1 MNKTLIE
8 TKAKE
13 IRCNSLKMV
22 HAANSGH
29 PGGSLS
35 IADILATLYFG
46 GHLKYDPKNPDWA
59 ERDILVV
66 SKGHAS
72 PAVYS
77 TLALAGFV
85 SLADTLSFRRLGS
98 PFQGHIDRMRVPGV
112 EMSTGSLGHGLPNA
126 LGCAL
131 AIKLD
136 QGHQPKRK
144 VFVIL
149 SDGELQ
155 EGSNWEAAMAAAHY
169 KVGHLVAFVDRNRI
183 QLDGWTETTMS
194 VDPLSDKFKAFG
206 WNVLEIDGHDINAID
221 TALEEAYK
229 LGSLMT
235 HVNAD
240 AKYGTNTAE
249 PRAQYFEGGKPT
261 VIIANTSKGKG
272 VSFMEDQVKW
282 HGIAPKTE
290 ELEKA
295 LAELK

>member
-1 MNKTLIE
+1 MNIDTVKTQA
-8 TKAKE
+8 KA
-13 IRCNSLKMV
+13 IRINALKMT
-22 HAANSGH
+22 HAASSGH

-46 GHLKYDPKNPDWA
+46 GHLNYDSKNPEWA

-77 TLALAGFV
+77 ALALAGFV
-85 SLADTLSFRRLGS
+85 KLVDTLSFRQLGS
-98 PFQGHIDRMRVPGV
+98 AFQGHIDRMKVPGV

-136 QGHQPKRK
+136 QGSKPKRK
-144 VFVIL
+144 VFAIL

-155 EGSNWEAAMAAAHY
+155 EGSNWEAIMAAAHY

-194 VDPLSDKFKAFG
+194 VDPLADKFKAFG
-206 WNVLEIDGHDINAID
+206 WNVLEIDGHDVAAID
-221 TALEEAYK
+221 QALHQAYK
-229 LGSLMT
+229 LGAVTVSIK
-235 HVNAD
+235 AD
-240 AKYGTNTAE
+240 AKYGTNAAE

-261 VIIANTSKGKG
+261 VIIANTVKGKG

-282 HGIAPKTE
+282 HGVAPKTD

-295 LAELK
+295 LVELN